1 MAETKADIRDVL
13 VVHTLLRQMLDK
25 LIGATERLDPAEAAS
40 IIPSRWG
47 LYVRGLHHHHES
59 EDHDFFPVIV
69 AVQLVFTL
77 GLALLLSALTVHF
90 RDIRD
95 LLANLLTFWFFA
107 TPIIYFYKMKT
118 VAAFSWF
125 FNLNPFF
132 HLAVSYQEV
141 LFFYRSADDPAPPF
155 GPGPWLG
162 RFGGGFSMTPGC
174 STGSAF
180 AVTTGA
186 TI

>member
-69 AVQLVFTL
+69 AAAAQTEPLVTQLEAGGTSL
-77 GLALLLSALTVHF
+77 EESLALWE
-90 RDIRD
+90 RGEK
-95 LLANLLTFWFFA
+95 LARVCQDWLDGARKRLD
-107 TPIIYFYKMKT
+107 
-118 VAAFSWF
+118 AAI
-125 FNLNPFF
+125 
-132 HLAVSYQEV
+132 E
-141 LFFYRSADDPAPPF
+141 ADED
-155 GPGPWLG
+155 
-162 RFGGGFSMTPGC
+162 
-174 STGSAF
+174 
-180 AVTTGA
+180 
-186 TI
+186 